1 MMEMSNTYIT
11 INHTEEFGG
20 VLGYRVGDKLTLKK
34 DHNNIYD
41 DEAIIAFGKHDTK
54 CGYVANSVESVA
66 RGTVSAGRLYDKIE
80 ESCNAV
86 IQFILE
92 EKIIASVI

>member
-1 MMEMSNTYIT
+1 MSSENTDIT

-20 VLGYRVGDKLTLKK
+20 VLGYRVGDKLILKK

-41 DEAIIAFGKHDTK
+41 DEAIIAFGKHDVK

-66 RGTVSAGRLYDKIE
+66 RGTVSAGRLYDRIE
-80 ESCNAV
+80 ETCEAI

-92 EKIIASVI
+92 EKIIASID

>member
-1 MMEMSNTYIT
+1 MSNTYIT

-20 VLGYRVGDKLTLKK
+20 VRGYRVGDTLTLKK

-41 DEAIIAFGKHDTK
+41 DEAIIVFGKRDTK

-66 RGTVSAGRLYDKIE
+66 RGLFLPADSMTRLKRTVT
-80 ESCNAV
+80 
-86 IQFILE
+86 Q
-92 EKIIASVI
+92 